1 MGGLSLDKLVSILYV
16 FLGLYVIIAAL
27 SQVFARFRRSERMTF
42 RRHAILIFPVGL
54 APVFCV
60 AAMILANVHWYYIV
74 LAPHIP
80 EGEYSIKVEVDPR
93 EGQNYL
99 ADATIQISREAD
111 DVEGRD
117 PDFSS
122 GYTMYR
128 KKVALTEITWASGR
142 SRYVNDVTV
151 QPGRSV
157 EIMEPI
163 YTEVSSQDPD
173 SYAEKADEPRDRIKA
188 HGSNKAYEVTEY
200 QDQTVTVPYITP
212 ELLGVTYD
220 DKIQSIGWL
229 SIAEHILV
237 FVCALFVS
245 LPFTFLLPEWA
256 GEAEQEERY
265 KEHQEQDMPEK
276 KKD

>member
-1 MGGLSLDKLVSILYV
+1 M
-16 FLGLYVIIAAL
+16 
-27 SQVFARFRRSERMTF
+27 
-42 RRHAILIFPVGL
+42 FPSGL
-54 APVFCV
+54 APVLCV
-60 AAMILANVHWYYIV
+60 AAMILSGVHWHYIV

-99 ADATIQISREAD
+99 ADATIQISGETD
-111 DVEGRD
+111 YVEGRD

-151 QPGRSV
+151 KPGRSA

-163 YTEVSSQDPD
+163 YTEVSSQDQN
-173 SYAEKADEPRDRIKA
+173 SYMDNSDDLYDRVKHSIENA
-188 HGSNKAYEVTEY
+188 NSVFEVTEY

-212 ELLGVTYD
+212 ELLGVTYE

-237 FVCALFVS
+237 FVCALFVFV
-245 LPFTFLLPEWA
+245 PFAHLLPEWA
-256 GEAEQEERY
+256 RAADMEERL
-265 KEHQEQDMPEK
+265 KEYEEREALKQ